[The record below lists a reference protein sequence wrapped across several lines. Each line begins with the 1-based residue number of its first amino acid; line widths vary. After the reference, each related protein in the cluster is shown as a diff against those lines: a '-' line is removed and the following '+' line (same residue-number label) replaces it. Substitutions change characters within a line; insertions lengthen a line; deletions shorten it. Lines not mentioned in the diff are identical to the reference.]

1 MYFLL
6 GGLAFIVGISVLIWL
21 PDSPATAHFLTP
33 REKLI
38 ALERVRDNQT
48 GTRNRTF
55 KWYQARE
62 AFLDVKT
69 WALVLLVFMSCVP
82 NGALA
87 S

>member
-1 MYFLL
+1 MHFLL